1 MLEGCA
7 VEGEQLPVPLRE
19 GDRGRQNSTQPRN
32 VSNSDLLAE
41 HAGSRVNP
49 VRTSVFGLCHMSVSQ
64 GHFSRHVT
72 CISVIFEK
80 KKKHCLQ
87 PFRFV
92 SEIPS
97 KSIGSG
103 TILA

>member
-80 KKKHCLQ
+80 KKKKTL
-87 PFRFV
+87 PAA
-92 SEIPS
+92 I
-97 KSIGSG
+97 
-103 TILA
+103 